1 MQLIQCYPVSDPHQI
16 RPDPSHD
23 CITDQ
28 GQGGGQAIEDSV
40 VLGIALTNCTP
51 EDLESRLQLFE
62 EVRKNRA
69 SVMQIFSN
77 AGQDEAE
84 KIHKDAAKFIP
95 AETVPSKP
103 HSPMCLHPKIQTM
116 EQN

>member
-1 MQLIQCYPVSDPHQI
+1 MQLIQCYPVSDSHQI
-16 RPDPSHD
+16 RHAPSHN

-28 GQGGGQAIEDSV
+28 GQGGAQAIEDSV
-40 VLGIALTNCTP
+40 VLGIALTNFTP

>member
-1 MQLIQCYPVSDPHQI
+1 
-16 RPDPSHD
+16 
-23 CITDQ
+23 
-28 GQGGGQAIEDSV
+28 
-40 VLGIALTNCTP
+40 
-51 EDLESRLQLFE
+51 
-62 EVRKNRA
+62 VRKNRA

-103 HSPMCLHPKIQTM
+103 HSAMCLHPKIQTM
-116 EQN
+116 KQN